1 MFLKIHKKL
10 FSILLVSTLIFS
22 MLPSIANAEIAW
34 DMSADQPTNKP
45 WTITFNKPVD
55 RNSVGANTVFVVDA
69 AGNKVKSEVLTDGDK
84 VIILPPN
91 GGYTPSTTYSLH
103 VTNGVRNSDDTPL
116 KESVIKKFSIVEAD
130 PTYDTATLRSD
141 GSTTISKSF
150 ATYNEAIAAL
160 TVGQVILY
168 DDAII
173 KMDSGIVVTKPT
185 VDSVLTIIYSD
196 QNFRN
201 EATYVIDD
209 TELEY
214 VESTD
219 RYVKVKVAGNL
230 GFIKHANGTL
240 LPWTTVKDKRSY
252 YSTRNGILTHSIYS
266 NKTGTFSSYQAGN
279 TPSFMND
286 GERYYSWDGSHFF
299 DSNGT
304 QVGTGYQYFQF
315 LPARSK
321 TNYTAEEIDAYILTT
336 LKSLEAD
343 YPNDPTYR
351 NAAEKSK
358 LIGLGAFL
366 KQVEEEQQINALLIL
381 ALAQHE
387 STYGLSKRAQQFNN
401 LFGLK
406 VYDDRPV
413 PEYFET
419 VEENILELVNAYLNK
434 NYIPPNNAYAY
445 GAIFGNKAVGFNVKY
460 AADPY
465 WGAKAAGH
473 MYRIDKLMGG
483 KDLANPYTIGLTT
496 EALNVR
502 SGPGTNNSLAYRYA
516 KTGIPVIIIE
526 PVKPL
531 PWLKVISDA
540 VGYDE
545 LFVHGDY
552 VKEITIVK

>member
-1 MFLKIHKKL
+1 L
-10 FSILLVSTLIFS
+10 
-22 MLPSIANAEIAW
+22 IANAEIPW
-34 DMSADQPTNKP
+34 ETSVDQPTNKP

-55 RNSVGANTVFVVDA
+55 STSVDASVFVIDA
-69 AGNKVKSEVLTDGDK
+69 AGNKVISEVLTDGDK
-84 VIILPPN
+84 VIILPPT
-91 GGYTPSTTYSLH
+91 GGYTHSATYSLH
-103 VTNGVRNSDDTPL
+103 ITNGVKNSDGTLL
-116 KESVIKKFSIVEAD
+116 KESVIKKFSIAEAD
-130 PTYDTATLRSD
+130 PTYDTATLNPD

-160 TVGQVILY
+160 TAGQVILY

-196 QNFRN
+196 QKFKN

-219 RYVKVKVAGNL
+219 SYVKIKAAGNP
-230 GFIKHANGTL
+230 GFIKHANSSL
-240 LPWTTVKDKRSY
+240 LPSQTVKDKRSY
-252 YSTRNGILTHSIYS
+252 YSSRNGILTHSTYS
-266 NKTGTFSSYQAGN
+266 NTSGTFSSYQAGKS
-279 TPSFMND
+279 PSFMID
-286 GERYYSWDGSHFF
+286 GERYYSWNGSHFF
-299 DSNGT
+299 NSNGA

-321 TNYTAEEIDAYILTT
+321 THYTAEEIDAYILTT

-351 NAAEKSK
+351 NASEKSK
-358 LIGLGAFL
+358 LIGLGTFL
-366 KQVEEEQQINALLIL
+366 KKAEEEQQINALLIL

-387 STYGLSKRAQQFNN
+387 STYGLSKRAQQYNN

-419 VEENILELVNAYLNK
+419 IEDNILELVNAYLNR
-434 NYIPPNNAYAY
+434 NYIPPNSAYAY
-445 GAIFGNKAVGFNVKY
+445 GAIFGNKATGFNVKY

-465 WGAKAAGH
+465 WGSKAAGH

-502 SGPGTNNSLAYRYA
+502 SGPETNNTVAYRYA
-516 KTGIPVIIIE
+516 KTGIPIIIIE

-540 VGYDE
+540 AGYDE

-552 VKEITIVK
+552 VKEIPIVK